1 MKMKTG
7 RDIELEELVS
17 HHKDNHQL
25 MNGGVQLREDPE
37 DEKRKT
43 MDLESQ
49 GTGNFFSLRAAVLG
63 LWVPCVVGKTEY
75 SFLLVSV
82 TSYVTKTMAFL
93 LAWLLAYKD
102 IVPQG
107 TFLLHCIPYSENY
120 TILTNSSYVEC
131 HKISDCFG
139 GQTDYSLQKIRICGK
154 DNQDTVL
161 SIFGT
166 GVIMMGIISL
176 GATYLLHKIT
186 FYEHLFNVS
195 KTCCWIRPCPL
206 FPWPKFLASQLT
218 PIIHRDIIFKTLE
231 SNHGARGSV
240 KMTKMFTAACK
251 DQETLKILTSRQLQ
265 GETPLGFCAKNS
277 KVDCANVLLNNGAK
291 IEENDLGEHPLTVAV
306 NNDASDMVE
315 ILMDKIMDMDDKEI
329 KKNMGETKRG
339 ILNVVVDQT
348 LLINILQNDLQE
360 KEYKLKMATN
370 LVKFISVPID
380 NLMEKRKRLKIWF
393 KNGIQLT
400 TRFHMWKLGKEIYLT
415 KMDIWLN

>member
-7 RDIELEELVS
+7 RDIELGELVS
-17 HHKDNHQL
+17 HQNDNHQL

-43 MDLESQ
+43 IDLESQ

-82 TSYVTKTMAFL
+82 TSYFTKTMTFL

-154 DNQDTVL
+154 DNQDMVL

-176 GATYLLHKIT
+176 GATYLLHKMT

-195 KTCCWIRPCPL
+195 KTCCWIRPC
-206 FPWPKFLASQLT
+206 FPGLSSFLPS
-218 PIIHRDIIFKTLE
+218 
-231 SNHGARGSV
+231 
-240 KMTKMFTAACK
+240 
-251 DQETLKILTSRQLQ
+251 
-265 GETPLGFCAKNS
+265 
-277 KVDCANVLLNNGAK
+277 
-291 IEENDLGEHPLTVAV
+291 
-306 NNDASDMVE
+306 
-315 ILMDKIMDMDDKEI
+315 
-329 KKNMGETKRG
+329 
-339 ILNVVVDQT
+339 
-348 LLINILQNDLQE
+348 
-360 KEYKLKMATN
+360 
-370 LVKFISVPID
+370 
-380 NLMEKRKRLKIWF
+380 
-393 KNGIQLT
+393 
-400 TRFHMWKLGKEIYLT
+400 
-415 KMDIWLN
+415 